1 MVILGWHVKCV
12 SYYGFQSKHFLKHW
26 SRRSS
31 FPATVFT
38 VSRLVI
44 KYLQSIHFFFYPF
57 SLFTCRYIHTLKSVL
72 GIFLSL
78 FVSRTIVLEKSRS
91 DMIAKMGTEG
101 GTERQKQVLG
111 FVFLENQEGRV
122 CFCLCR
128 CGWRMIHRGQK
139 MCLSRAF
146 LLLCL
151 PGKWDFELGPCWF
164 CQAGGENWQRE
175 IQTKG
180 MEVWGNLPGRF
191 QVLFYLLCFPHISS
205 LVNRE
210 GKELSLG

>member
-1 MVILGWHVKCV
+1 
-12 SYYGFQSKHFLKHW
+12 
-26 SRRSS
+26 
-31 FPATVFT
+31 
-38 VSRLVI
+38 
-44 KYLQSIHFFFYPF
+44 
-57 SLFTCRYIHTLKSVL
+57 
-72 GIFLSL
+72 
-78 FVSRTIVLEKSRS
+78 
-91 DMIAKMGTEG
+91 MIAKMGTEG

-180 MEVWGNLPGRF
+180 MEGWGNLPGRF

-210 GKELSLG
+210 GKKNYPWANRPPNLPFPDSRHKTLLQKGLLRVQWCVILVRLRKGLV